1 MFWAILESFS
11 DIYSPCQLSGR
22 LPSLVVLRRE
32 NTRHCQPTW
41 HSTDLYFLRPNSI
54 FWHRQCPKV
63 KVYSWQWQCTKVKVW
78 VLSQSTLIKCFMIC
92 TEMRSLNT
100 TMKSDKQ
107 ISSPALSVNPAC
119 GSVGAKNVA
128 FCVLSKKILF
138 FSFLLYNTAT
148 NLYYEYGGPVVADP
162 WGHLCQA
169 FAVGDGRVQET
180 PVLSVLKQ
188 KVGVDEQGAGELKS
202 LINLEII

>member
-1 MFWAILESFS
+1 MCVCQKLSCFGQFWSPFLISIHLANWVEDCHLWLDWEEKTLAIANPPEIAQICFK
-11 DIYSPCQLSGR
+11 
-22 LPSLVVLRRE
+22 
-32 NTRHCQPTW
+32 
-41 HSTDLYFLRPNSI
+41 YFLRPNSI

-100 TMKSDKQ
+100 IMKSYKQ

-128 FCVLSKKILF
+128 FCVLSKKIWIIF
-138 FSFLLYNTAT
+138 FFTILQQTFITSMV
-148 NLYYEYGGPVVADP
+148 GP
-162 WGHLCQA
+162 L
-169 FAVGDGRVQET
+169 
-180 PVLSVLKQ
+180 
-188 KVGVDEQGAGELKS
+188 
-202 LINLEII
+202 